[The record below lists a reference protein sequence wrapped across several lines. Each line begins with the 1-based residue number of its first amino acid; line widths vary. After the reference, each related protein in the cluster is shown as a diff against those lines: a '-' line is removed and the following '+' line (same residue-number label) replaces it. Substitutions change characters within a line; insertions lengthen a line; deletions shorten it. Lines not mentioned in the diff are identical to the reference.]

1 MAKFFVLSKAPS
13 VTNKA
18 AKMDS
23 AQISEMVRRSPAVT
37 AFMRT
42 NKPCNTLKYKLTF
55 QSMVDAT
62 FLGYPESAQT
72 ADGLDRAWRQVIG
85 MLGGYQYVPGTKV
98 PMENGVSVM
107 GEMNKML
114 IQNYDAEVA
123 KRKSGSKK

>member
-1 MAKFFVLSKAPS
+1 MSKFFVLSKAPS

-18 AKMDS
+18 AKMSS
-23 AQISEMVRRSPAVT
+23 AQISEIVQRMAVT

-42 NKPCNTLKYKLTF
+42 HKPSNTLKYKLTF
-55 QSMVDAT
+55 QSMVDAL
-62 FLGYPESAQT
+62 FLGYPESFQT

-98 PMENGVSVM
+98 PMENGVNVM

-123 KRKSGSKK
+123 KRKSGS